1 MRNFVDD
8 GSRSS
13 AIALQGEVA
22 NHLKRLGSKALVVSV
37 KEKVFNK
44 ISGVI

>member
-1 MRNFVDD
+1 MRNCVDD
-8 GSRSS
+8 EGRPF

-22 NHLKRLGSKALVVSV
+22 NHLKRLKSKALVVSV

-44 ISGVI
+44 ISGMV